1 MYSIL
6 VVDDNANTRRL
17 MEIVLRQNGFEPLL
31 ASDAAQALDQMEHSH
46 VDLVV
51 LDIMMPGM
59 DGYEFL
65 QTIRECQISMPVLMI
80 SAKDAPDDKHKGFL
94 AGADDYMV
102 KPVDEVEMVLRI
114 QALLRRSKIA
124 AEQRIVVGET
134 ELDYNSFSVT
144 RAGKTIVLPKKEF
157 LLLFK
162 FLSFPNKTFTRN
174 QLMNEFWD
182 PDSESEAR
190 TVDVHI
196 NRLRDHVR
204 DNPDFE
210 VVTVRGLGYKAVRRD
225 ADGEKS

>member
-31 ASDAAQALDQMEHSH
+31 ASDAAHALDLMEHSH

-144 RAGKTIVLPKKEF
+144 RDGKTIVLPKKEF

-196 NRLRDHVR
+196 NRLRDHIR

>member
-31 ASDAAQALDQMEHSH
+31 ASDAAQALELMEHSH

-51 LDIMMPGM
+51 LDVMMPGM

-144 RAGKTIVLPKKEF
+144 REGKTIVLPKKEF

-196 NRLRDHVR
+196 NRLRDHIR

>member
-31 ASDAAQALDQMEHSH
+31 ASDAAQALELMEHSH

-51 LDIMMPGM
+51 LDVMMPGM

-144 RAGKTIVLPKKEF
+144 RDGKTIVLPKKEF

-196 NRLRDHVR
+196 NRLRDHIR

>member
-31 ASDAAQALDQMEHSH
+31 ASDAAQALKLMEHSH

-51 LDIMMPGM
+51 LDVMMPGM

-144 RAGKTIVLPKKEF
+144 RDGKTIVLPKKEF

>member
-31 ASDAAQALDQMEHSH
+31 ASDAAQALKLMEHSH

-51 LDIMMPGM
+51 LDVMMPGM

-102 KPVDEVEMVLRI
+102 KPVDEVEMVL
-114 QALLRRSKIA
+114 Q
-124 AEQRIVVGET
+124 V
-134 ELDYNSFSVT
+134 
-144 RAGKTIVLPKKEF
+144 
-157 LLLFK
+157 
-162 FLSFPNKTFTRN
+162 
-174 QLMNEFWD
+174 
-182 PDSESEAR
+182 
-190 TVDVHI
+190 
-196 NRLRDHVR
+196 
-204 DNPDFE
+204 
-210 VVTVRGLGYKAVRRD
+210 
-225 ADGEKS
+225 

>member
-31 ASDAAQALDQMEHSH
+31 ASDAAQALELMEHSH
-46 VDLVV
+46 ADLVV
-51 LDIMMPGM
+51 LDVMMPGM

-144 RAGKTIVLPKKEF
+144 RDGKTIVLPKKEF

-196 NRLRDHVR
+196 NRLRDHIR

>member
-31 ASDAAQALDQMEHSH
+31 ASDAAQALELMEHSH

-51 LDIMMPGM
+51 LDVMMPGM

-144 RAGKTIVLPKKEF
+144 RDGKTIVLPKKEF

-196 NRLRDHVR
+196 NRLRDHIR

-225 ADGEKS
+225 ADGEKL